1 MYLIQEEY
9 KMIVRKTS
17 LAIGILVFLI
27 LILGTLPVTAS
38 RDLPKTV
45 DCETGSLV
53 DEVNVWCR
61 GPYFFEILERNSVF
75 RISYSHTYNGYLT
88 ISESVNVTKRD
99 GTLLFSDTWTDTFP
113 NDYLVTWQYWAFPD
127 FKDAHFLFGF
137 FYVNVRLVVEND
149 QSSKIIRIPGFI
161 FGISAI
167 ILDHNGKV
175 ITP

>member
-1 MYLIQEEY
+1 MVKKPLL
-9 KMIVRKTS
+9 RKS
-17 LAIGILVFLI
+17 LVFGIICLFVLMSVPVMSSNEILVVDQKYESLNKGGLI
-27 LILGTLPVTAS
+27 
-38 RDLPKTV
+38 
-45 DCETGSLV
+45 
-53 DEVNVWCR
+53 DEVNVRCR

-75 RISYSHTYNGYLT
+75 RITYSHTYNGDLT
-88 ISESVNVTKRD
+88 ISEFVNVTKRD
-99 GTLLFSDTWTDTFP
+99 GTLLFSDTQTDTFP

-137 FYVNVRLVVEND
+137 FDVNVKLVVEND
-149 QSSKIIRIPGFI
+149 QSSKIIRFPGLI